1 MNTNSDV
8 YVLDSAKID
17 SITISQG
24 VLIYKGKVENY
35 TKDEVVIIITDIKGR
50 AFIKSVPREKVFESY
65 QKALEAIDAIIKESI
80 QEKPISTL
88 EEEIA
93 RTENKPQPEK

>member
-65 QKALEAIDAIIKESI
+65 QKALEAIDAIIKESV
-80 QEKPISTL
+80 QEKTIPTSD
-88 EEEIA
+88 EEIG
-93 RTENKPQPEK
+93 RTENKPQQDY

>member
-1 MNTNSDV
+1 MNTNNDV

-65 QKALEAIDAIIKESI
+65 QKALEAIDVIIKEPI
-80 QEKPISTL
+80 QEKTIPTSD
-88 EEEIA
+88 EEIG
-93 RTENKPQPEK
+93 RTENKPQLEP

>member
-17 SITISQG
+17 SITILQG

-65 QKALEAIDAIIKESI
+65 QKALEAIDAIIKESV
-80 QEKPISTL
+80 
-88 EEEIA
+88 
-93 RTENKPQPEK
+93 